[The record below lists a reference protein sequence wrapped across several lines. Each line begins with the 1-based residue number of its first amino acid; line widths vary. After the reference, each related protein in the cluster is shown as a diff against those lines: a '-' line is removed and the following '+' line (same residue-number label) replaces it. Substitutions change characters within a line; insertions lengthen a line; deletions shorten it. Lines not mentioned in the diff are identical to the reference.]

1 MRSLLDGEEEEGV
14 FSPSPVLDWNHEE
27 GILRAWS
34 LLVEWMKG

>member
-1 MRSLLDGEEEEGV
+1 MEKRRKVCSRQAL
-14 FSPSPVLDWNHEE
+14 FCDWNHEE